1 MEEQRFIYQR
11 AYKDYKVNT
20 PILIR
25 QIKENVKAGKAMLHY
40 ANKYMDAA
48 IMLAMYDMGDRTYV
62 MVENGREHYAGQ
74 AQLWLS
80 KTVNCILYFQSS
92 AKLKGNRV
100 FDGLVR
106 RDNYCDCIDLV
117 SSVYQALMDFFHY
130 DLTEENIQA
139 MPVQLLEVA

>member
-1 MEEQRFIYQR
+1 MEEQRFIYR
-11 AYKDYKVNT
+11 RTYKDYRVNT

-25 QIKENVKAGKAMLHY
+25 QIKENVKAGKSMLHY

-48 IMLAMYDMGDRTYV
+48 ITLAMYDMGDRTYA
-62 MVENGREHYAGQ
+62 MVENGREYYAGQ

-80 KTVNCILYFQSS
+80 KAVNCILYFQSS

-100 FDGLVR
+100 FDGMVR